1 MMMRTLM
8 TSAVLVAATSLPTEM
23 MAAVPTTGTW
33 TVTGNVQ
40 GTPVNLSCAL
50 TTAADMTVSGSC
62 VGDDTK
68 THVVTGK
75 VKDQTLTWSFN
86 SEYDGS
92 PITVTLTGVVDDTG
106 AKMAGTISVDPMNAD
121 GDFSAILKPQTA

>member
-8 TSAVLVAATSLPTEM
+8 TSAVLVAATSLPAEM
-23 MAAVPTTGTW
+23 IAAVPTTGTW

-68 THVVTGK
+68 TTCC
-75 VKDQTLTWSFN
+75 DRQ
-86 SEYDGS
+86 SEG
-92 PITVTLTGVVDDTG
+92 I
-106 AKMAGTISVDPMNAD
+106 KR
-121 GDFSAILKPQTA
+121 